1 MIINLVNNTNSNYI
15 NIIFTEPN
23 IISVNNISHTITIN
37 QVTSLLSSSAYKSEI
52 TISDSI
58 ETPLRI
64 TP

>member
-15 NIIFTEPN
+15 NIILIEPN
-23 IISVNNISHTITIN
+23 IISINNISHTITIN
-37 QVTSLLSSSAYKSEI
+37 QVTSLLSSPAYKPEI
-52 TISDSI
+52 TISDNI